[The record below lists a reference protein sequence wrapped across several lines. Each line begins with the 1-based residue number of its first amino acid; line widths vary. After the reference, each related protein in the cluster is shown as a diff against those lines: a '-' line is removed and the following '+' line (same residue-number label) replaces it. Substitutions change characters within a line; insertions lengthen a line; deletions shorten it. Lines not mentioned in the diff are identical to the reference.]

1 MFPVNITRQ
10 DPFSLVL
17 VNDPQLS
24 NEKVSFDNTWEIQYE
39 GGELG
44 GISLYST
51 LGLQASSLRITPVFS
66 NLNQSRINLKQFHQL
81 PIITEILP
89 NYANITVEVFSGIQ
103 YQLEYFVSNSD
114 CIKGQVSISNTS
126 SQIFA
131 GELQFYVSLK
141 PLSAGDQIKGTQIDS
156 NYFLEGKTKD
166 LFPVFSM
173 GGHAHAGKMGQLSIA
188 RDFEIEP
195 DATQLIPWM
204 LAFDRERNNSYKRI
218 LEYYSSDFD
227 KEATR
232 NKLSLQRDLI
242 FFNTGNSD
250 WDKALLASQ
259 NSAKQLMIGNAENK
273 RKSFLVQSRHPEKT
287 LFHSDSRNGHPNEG
301 VTPIQ
306 LWYFM
311 QVLPKEMHFIQTV
324 FDEYL
329 DRQRSDG
336 FIPNHLNPSNFL
348 ARSHAFPIV
357 ANIATK
363 ILDVQGS
370 SDQAKFYLE
379 RIIPYLQYWLKISP
393 ERSGPHWE
401 TALQSLYED
410 FPIHNLWDKDGY
422 GINARWI
429 ESPFLNSLLALECEK
444 CLQIADRFEI
454 NISERPWLEDQ
465 KKNLLKNIEDSW
477 NIKQKYY
484 AYRDIQTKKTPGKIL
499 ILKSNGAGNYQLDK
513 QLRYPQRLNIRVVT
527 EPDLSRKVTIEI
539 RGVHKN
545 DEFLETISPRNFTW
559 GTTTGIST
567 TNNIFDNITAINIL
581 GIPKESL
588 VEITT
593 SPFSTV
599 DLSMFMPIINRGIN
613 QKRLEQMINRWLER
627 EFLDEFGLPLVPKKY
642 QGHRKSHLN
651 WVDFPLNT
659 LLLEGLID
667 HQQFDLAKNIFSH
680 LMKAVIKNLRSS
692 KNFFKLYDANS
703 GTCSGEYNI
712 INGMIPLRVFLRL
725 LGIHQWTDGEIEFMG
740 SSVFK
745 NEIRI
750 FYRGLSIICS
760 QKGHIIITSTGNK
773 IELKTRNYQKIK
785 IPS

>member
-1 MFPVNITRQ
+1 MFPLNIAIQ
-10 DPFSLVL
+10 DPFSLIL
-17 VNDPQLS
+17 VNDTQLS
-24 NEKVSFDNTWEIQYE
+24 KEKISFDNTWEIQYE

-51 LGLQASSLRITPVFS
+51 LGLQASSLRITPIFS
-66 NLNQSRINLKQFHQL
+66 NLNQNRINLKQFNHL

-89 NYANITVEVFSGIQ
+89 NYANIAVEVFPGIQ
-103 YQLEYFVSNSD
+103 YRLEYFVSDSHS
-114 CIKGQVSISNTS
+114 IKGQVSITNS
-126 SQIFA
+126 SSKMFA

-141 PLSAGDQIKGTQIDS
+141 PLSDGDQMKGIQSDS

-173 GGHAHAGKMGQLSIA
+173 SGHAHPGKMGQPSIA
-188 RDFEIEP
+188 CDFEIEP
-195 DATQLIPWM
+195 DATQHIPWM
-204 LAFDRERNNSYKRI
+204 LAFDRERTNSHKRI
-218 LEYYSSDFD
+218 LEYYSTDFD

-242 FFNTGNSD
+242 FFYTGNSD
-250 WDKALLASQ
+250 WDKALMASQ
-259 NSAKQLMIGNAENK
+259 NSAKQLMIGNTEDE
-273 RKSFLVQSRHPEKT
+273 RKTFLVQSRHPEKT
-287 LFHSDSRNGHPNEG
+287 LFHSDTRIDHHNEG
-301 VTPIQ
+301 VSPLQ

-311 QVLPKEMHFIQTV
+311 QVLPKQINFIQTV

-329 DRQRSDG
+329 DRQRNDG
-336 FIPNHLNPSNFL
+336 FVPNHLNTSNFL
-348 ARSHAFPIV
+348 ARSHAFPIL
-357 ANIATK
+357 ANIATE
-363 ILDVQGS
+363 ILDFQGS
-370 SDQAKFYLE
+370 SDLAKFYLE
-379 RIIPYLQYWLKISP
+379 RIIQYLQYWFNISL
-393 ERSGPHWE
+393 EGSVPHWE

-410 FPIHNLWDKDGY
+410 FPIHNLWDKDGF
-422 GINARWI
+422 GINAHWI
-429 ESPFLNSLLALECEK
+429 ESPFLNSLLVLECEK

-465 KKNLLKNIEDSW
+465 KRLLIKNIDDSW
-477 NIKQKYY
+477 NIKHKYF
-484 AYRDIQTKKTPGKIL
+484 AYRDIQTKKTPGKVL

-513 QLRYPQRLNIRVVT
+513 QLRFSQRLNIRVVT

-545 DEFLETISPRNFTW
+545 DDLLETIAPRNFTW

-567 TNNIFDNITAINIL
+567 TNNVFDSITSINIL

-593 SPFSTV
+593 SQFSMV
-599 DLSMFMPIINRGIN
+599 DLSMFTPIIIRDVN
-613 QKRLEQMINRWLER
+613 QKRMQQMINRWLEK
-627 EFLDEFGLPLVPKKY
+627 EFLDDFGLPLVPKKY
-642 QGHRKSHLN
+642 QGSGKNHLN

-659 LLLEGLID
+659 LILEGLIE
-667 HQQFDLAKNIFSH
+667 HQHFDLAKNIFNH
-680 LMKAVIKNLRSS
+680 LMKAVIMNLRSS
-692 KNFFKLYDANS
+692 KKFFKLNDAND

-712 INGMIPLRVFLRL
+712 INGMIPLKIFLKL
-725 LGIHQWTDGEIEFMG
+725 IGIYKWTDSEIEFKG

-760 QKGHIIITSTGNK
+760 QKGYTIITSNGK
-773 IELKTRNYQKIK
+773 IIELKTRNYQKIK